1 MQILLLL
8 PILLLVSLG
17 SAFQGRRV
25 HTVKRSTP
33 PPPRV
38 RLHRVSHADPTLV
51 LRRTSNRFLADDD
64 DNDAAVYTDSIGEP
78 RQKRLIECSAAIVLP
93 FSTEVA
99 FAAFSDLSRQPSWC
113 RYLSAVEYVGVLDDD
128 GCSTDDGDCSP
139 LRSSRGFT
147 FSWLANDTC
156 IQRPNGSEP
165 GFISW
170 ESTSGLKNY
179 GSVLFEPI
187 EEDNGRTRMDLK
199 FQFKAPRVV
208 SGLFRREP
216 LLNLNTTLRN
226 AACTRIS
233 WPSAS
238 IRRFQGAQTSISR
251 KHKINTRSST
261 ESELVGADDI
271 LPSAIWSKYFI
282 EAQGFTV
289 DRNIMY
295 QDNQSAMLLE
305 NNGKFSSSKRTK
317 HINNRYFLIKD
328 KIEQGDLETEY
339 CPTEKMWSDGHTK
352 PKQGEAFRID
362 RAAVMNCPVDYFE
375 DENEHDDVDCI
386 DGHMKPDSCSFIK
399 INGNR
404 ISVGQ

>member
-128 GCSTDDGDCSP
+128 CSL
-139 LRSSRGFT
+139 LRSSRWTVAIKGFT

-156 IQRPNGSEP
+156 IQRPNGSEL

-187 EEDNGRTRMDLK
+187 EEDNSRTRMDLK

-208 SGLFRREP
+208 SGLFRRSGRLRRYTEEV
-216 LLNLNTTLRN
+216 LLMQMLEDFRDVVAEEDL
-226 AACTRIS
+226 ACTRIS

-238 IRRFQGAQTSISR
+238 TRRFLCVS
-251 KHKINTRSST
+251 
-261 ESELVGADDI
+261 
-271 LPSAIWSKYFI
+271 LPS
-282 EAQGFTV
+282 
-289 DRNIMY
+289 
-295 QDNQSAMLLE
+295 
-305 NNGKFSSSKRTK
+305 
-317 HINNRYFLIKD
+317 
-328 KIEQGDLETEY
+328 
-339 CPTEKMWSDGHTK
+339 
-352 PKQGEAFRID
+352 
-362 RAAVMNCPVDYFE
+362 
-375 DENEHDDVDCI
+375 
-386 DGHMKPDSCSFIK
+386 
-399 INGNR
+399 
-404 ISVGQ
+404 